1 MQLSFV
7 ETDYTVDEGE
17 GVQRVCVE
25 LTGVLETSISVT
37 VHTEPNTALGM
48 HSELYVILHCLMLY
62 LIFNTPTNL
71 HTHAHGCTCNNFFHI
86 TIEVLLTHV
95 FFNIDVI

>member
-71 HTHAHGCTCNNFFHI
+71 HKIVLMHI
-86 TIEVLLTHV
+86 VALVTTYST
-95 FFNIDVI
+95 